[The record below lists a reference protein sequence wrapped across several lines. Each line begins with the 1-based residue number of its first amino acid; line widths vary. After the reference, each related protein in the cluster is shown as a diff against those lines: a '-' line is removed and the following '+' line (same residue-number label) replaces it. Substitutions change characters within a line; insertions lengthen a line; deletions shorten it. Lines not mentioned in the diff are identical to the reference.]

1 MSSFLRNCGVTS
13 LGKVKYIGLVL
24 NKLIEVRLLIIIIKS
39 CEDDLSAV
47 SPSSDQIEK
56 VRVLLDLFRKWWNC
70 YFWEHGVIKT

>member
-39 CEDDLSAV
+39 CKDDLSAG
-47 SPSSDQIEK
+47 SPSSEQIE
-56 VRVLLDLFRKWWNC
+56 
-70 YFWEHGVIKT
+70 